1 MLSTRAVDHR
11 RIHGT
16 FRRNFYFRECDQPE
30 ARAELALAERI
41 NIDAALDL
49 PPHQEPVLSFRYI
62 AQIFVEEHCTSAAS
76 PAPVTEGERAGTRAS
91 KSSIDPMPELRTQSP
106 RSG

>member
-1 MLSTRAVDHR
+1 
-11 RIHGT
+11 
-16 FRRNFYFRECDQPE
+16 
-30 ARAELALAERI
+30 
-41 NIDAALDL
+41 
-49 PPHQEPVLSFRYI
+49 VLSFRYI